1 MLPVTLKSIAMK
13 IKIKPFFIVTAVCFA
28 VTASL
33 ADDIVTIDGQKYESV
48 TDLEIKPDGIIF
60 SLNPKNGIGIIK
72 VPFSNLPDN
81 LKKKYNY
88 DPFEEGLFIAQNNK
102 PVNLKKDMAFSLA
115 DLEAAKKK
123 AATEH
128 KMIGFIM
135 VKDEFFTPGS
145 PMEQGSIHGLAHFY
159 LTFHNGLVL
168 IFVRHENELDKVPAA
183 VKKGFAGPEEGGFAP
198 NMAVTTADCSQFIC
212 EIPYGGAQS
221 NGQIREQIFRQKI
234 AEIKKFAAIGTN

>member
-1 MLPVTLKSIAMK
+1 MNRKLISIVVTI
-13 IKIKPFFIVTAVCFA
+13 CFA
-28 VTASL
+28 LANCF
-33 ADDIVTIDGQKYESV
+33 ADDITTLDGQKYEGV
-48 TDLEIKPDGIIF
+48 TDIIAKPDGIIF
-60 SLNPKNGIGIIK
+60 SLNPKNGIGMIK
-72 VPFSNLPDN
+72 VPFSNLPDD

-88 DPFEEGLFIAQNNK
+88 DPFEEGLFIARNNK
-102 PVNLKKDMAFSLA
+102 PVNLKKEMAFSLA

-123 AATEH
+123 AANEH

-135 VKDEFFTPGS
+135 VKDEFFAPGS
-145 PMEQGSIHGLAHFY
+145 PTEQGSINGLAHFY

-168 IFVRHENELDKVPAA
+168 VFVRHENELDKVPAS

-198 NMAVTTADCSQFIC
+198 NMAMTTADCSQFIC

-234 AEIKKFAAIGTN
+234 VEIKKYAAGKS